1 MIAWLA
7 GSRLGRWLGA
17 IFAAV
22 MALVGV
28 WAAGR
33 RTGRQAAETDALR
46 HSVTAVQTRERID
59 DEIDQDTDLAARARS
74 TGLLRD
80 EPR

>member
-1 MIAWLA
+1 MIGWFL
-7 GSRLGRWLGA
+7 GTRLGRFLGVV
-17 IFAAV
+17 AA
-22 MALVGV
+22 ALLALAGA

-33 RTGRQAAETDALR
+33 REGRQQAATDTLR
-46 HSVTAVQTRERID
+46 RTVNA
-59 DEIDQDTDLAARARS
+59 IDQDPDLAARARS